1 MDRSGGLQMAPE
13 REQLRMKEE
22 QDRLR
27 MQEFTFASLGRR
39 FDSTAGISE
48 GDPMLQLFFKT
59 FLK

>member
-1 MDRSGGLQMAPE
+1 MAPE